1 MALIQE
7 EERKFSEKLHSQF
20 SAIKD
25 EFERSTK
32 ELEKAKAILAQKY
45 QKMVVEVKSKE
56 NVIVNL
62 NNEMTKVKIEM
73 ETLKVENK

>member
-7 EERKFSEKLHSQF
+7 EERKFSEKLHPQF

-45 QKMVVEVKSKE
+45 QKMEVEVKSKE

-62 NNEMTKVKIEM
+62 NIINGE
-73 ETLKVENK
+73 